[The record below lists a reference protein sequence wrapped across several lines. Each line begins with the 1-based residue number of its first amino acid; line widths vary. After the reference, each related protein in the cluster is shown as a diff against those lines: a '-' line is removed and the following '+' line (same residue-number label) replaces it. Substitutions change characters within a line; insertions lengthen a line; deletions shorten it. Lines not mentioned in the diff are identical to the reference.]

1 MQISSNRDNHSSNKS
16 TLHQASDE
24 INRLWGEEVVKP
36 GISIKSPKDLKNFLA
51 RLENDN
57 HGQEIEIQRLGGATT
72 ALILKVKDLKYL
84 HQVIVKLPFLHRNS
98 DPSFWTYVAGIDNE
112 KRNLEIISKLSSQQK
127 IHRQYWQQLSNQ
139 APSGEHSI
147 NSQYINNSGNL
158 AQLMFG
164 VDSLTSSKINPIQSL
179 QTTPVSTLA
188 EHLETFLKSN
198 ELPIFTDHDVYNIFH
213 DVMPI
218 AGAGIQLI
226 DAGGLQNTLVRK
238 DGDKY
243 QPTIID
249 LDPFFKHPG
258 DLYQLMFSDKYQ
270 QKLAEL
276 QNSQEIDSEVIKLVS
291 AYSKD
296 LGSNDFTKIRRIA
309 AALGFLNKLLMF
321 QNDKVATKR
330 NNIINQVNETINP
343 TGEKDILNLRLQNE
357 IQLRRIIRRSLE
369 EGSFTKIE
377 LKQAINYLKEVNHLI
392 PIISKEG
399 IKVLESF
406 RNI

>member
-1 MQISSNRDNHSSNKS
+1 MQINSNLASHSSNKS
-16 TLHQASDE
+16 KLHQASNM
-24 INRLWGEEVVKP
+24 INRLWEEEVVKP
-36 GISIKSPKDLKNFLA
+36 GISIKSPKDLESFLA

-57 HGQEIEIQRLGGATT
+57 QGQGIEIQRLGGATT

-84 HQVIVKLPFLHRNS
+84 HQVIIKLPFLHRNS
-98 DPSFWTYVAGIDNE
+98 DPSLWTYVAGIDNE
-112 KRNLEIISKLSSQQK
+112 KRNLKIISELSAQRK
-127 IHRQYWQQLSNQ
+127 IHRQYWQQVSNQ
-139 APSGEHSI
+139 APSGEHSV
-147 NSQYINNSGNL
+147 NSQYIENSGSL
-158 AQLMFG
+158 AKLVFG
-164 VDSLTSSKINPIQSL
+164 VDSLASSNINPIQSL
-179 QTTPVSTLA
+179 QTTPVSTLT

-198 ELPIFTDHDVYNIFH
+198 KLPIFTDHDVYHIFH

-249 LDPFFKHPG
+249 LDPFFKNPG
-258 DLYQLMFSDKYQ
+258 DLYQLMFSDNYQ

-276 QNSQEIDSEVIKLVS
+276 QNSQGAGREIIKLVS

-296 LGSNDFTKIRRIA
+296 LESNDFTKIRRIA
-309 AALGFLNKLLMF
+309 AALGFSTKLLMF
-321 QNDKVATKR
+321 QDDRLANKR
-330 NNIINQVNETINP
+330 NDIIKQVNEKINP

-392 PIISKEG
+392 PIISKDG
-399 IKVLESF
+399 IEVLESF
-406 RNI
+406 KNI